1 MKADTRYR
9 SMKFSIHYIA
19 CIAIVLAL
27 PLVLTAN
34 AIAVDLTITDNLA
47 MRFETVGTN
56 PYVLDGSYQVETW
69 TDQVN
74 GWNLTNDSAGTRPD
88 LIMSA
93 TPTGAAALNFNDAVQ
108 DELNTLSSL
117 QNNIA
122 AMNNVNQYTWFAVVQ
137 DGGWDH
143 ASSEYLF
150 ALSTSNFTSSIVGC
164 FATTSTF
171 NTFGRQGSGVGLLA
185 STPVANAAD
194 GQWHVITGIWNGSA
208 GTTSGRIDGD
218 TFGTNSGVTCSTAQ
232 AGNFKNFALG
242 NHDGA
247 TGDAHFGGKLAA
259 FLVYDQ
265 AMGTADLESVE
276 QYLYATYT
284 DGEPVE
290 TTTTLAFGDSTTAP
304 RTVDGKP
311 LTVYCDLLRAEL
323 PDRGVVGPVINAGV
337 GGNTTADAM
346 ARFQVDVLNR
356 DPDTVVMQFG
366 INDCRILDGN
376 TTPRV
381 SLANYKSNMTT
392 MTQQL
397 KAAGKKVVLMTP
409 NPLYWSERIHDLWNY
424 SAEEVAASDP
434 VNEYAEAVRQ
444 IAAAEE
450 VPLVDIYNLFKQQA
464 DYQSLLIDDIHPND
478 AGHRLVANALLDT
491 LVIPGD
497 ANNDGKVD
505 GSDVTILAG
514 NWQAGVGNPNPQ
526 AITWGMGDFNHDGQ
540 VDGSD
545 VTILAGNWQAG
556 VAAAASAV
564 PEPSLMVLLLTAA
577 ITLSVVRRL
586 KV

>member
-1 MKADTRYR
+1 MK
-9 SMKFSIHYIA
+9 SSIQKIVR
-19 CIAIVLAL
+19 IAIALAL
-27 PLVLTAN
+27 PLALTVN

-47 MRFETVGTN
+47 MRFETVGNN
-56 PYVLDGSYQVETW
+56 PFVLDGSNQIQTW

-74 GWNLTNDSAGTRPD
+74 GWNLTNDITSTRPD
-88 LIMSA
+88 LVVNA
-93 TPTGAAALNFNDAVQ
+93 TPTGAAALSFNDAVQ
-108 DELNTLSSL
+108 DELNTLSNY

-122 AMNNVNQYTWFAVVQ
+122 DLNNVNQYTWFAVVQ

-143 ASSEYLF
+143 SSSEYLF

-164 FATTSTF
+164 FANTSQF
-171 NTFGRQGSGVGLLA
+171 NTFGRQGSGAGLLA
-185 STPVANAAD
+185 STPIANAAD
-194 GQWHVITGIWNGSA
+194 GQWHVITGTWNGQT
-208 GTTSGRIDGD
+208 GTVSGRVDGV
-218 TFGTNSGVTCSTAQ
+218 TFATNSGGTCSSAQ
-232 AGNFKNFALG
+232 AGNFKNLALG

-265 AMGTADLESVE
+265 ALGTTDMESVE
-276 QYLYATYT
+276 QYLQETYT
-284 DGEPVE
+284 DGDPVVTD

-304 RTVDGKP
+304 RTVDNQP

-323 PDRGVVGPVINAGV
+323 PDRGLVGPVINAGV

-346 ARFQVDVLNR
+346 ARFQTDVLDR
-356 DPDTVVMQFG
+356 DPDIVVMQFG
-366 INDCRILDGN
+366 INDCRIYDGN
-376 TTPRV
+376 TEPRV
-381 SLANYKSNMTT
+381 SLATYKSNMTT

-424 SAEEVAASDP
+424 TEEEVAASDP

-444 IAAAEE
+444 IASAED
-450 VPLVDIYNLFKQQA
+450 VPLVDIYNLFKQQE
-464 DYQSLLIDDIHPND
+464 DYQSLLLDDIHPN
-478 AGHRLVANALLDT
+478 AEGHRLVANALMNT

-514 NWQAGVGNPNPQ
+514 NWQAGVENPNTQ
-526 AITWGMGDFNHDGQ
+526 TVTWSMGDFNRDGK

-545 VTILAGNWQAG
+545 VTILAGNWQQG
-556 VAAAASAV
+556 VAAAAAAV
-564 PEPSLMVLLLTAA
+564 PEPSVTAVI
-577 ITLSVVRRL
+577 ITMISSVACFYRYC
-586 KV
+586 KS